1 MSFWRRR
8 EESLDREIQ
17 DYLDRQ
23 MEENVAR
30 GMPPDEARA
39 AARRKLGPVVR
50 VKEDIR
56 AVWGW
61 LWLERLWQDLRQ
73 SCRLLAK
80 NPGFTLVA
88 VLSLAI
94 GVGANCAMFSMA
106 DMMLLRPLPVPQ
118 PRGVLTVG
126 STNFQ
131 ISASQYDFLRASYP
145 DYVDVR
151 DHSRSFAGLTAFDF
165 QRVRFKTTPNATPSV
180 KTGVLASGN
189 FFGVM
194 GVQPELG
201 RAFRPDEDQVPGR
214 DAVVVLSHNF
224 WEQEFAADP
233 AVLGRTVQLNGIP
246 FTVIGVLPA
255 KFTGLDQW
263 IQPAFYAPLR
273 MRPQL
278 DGGSQ
283 SGASTSPLDRRDARN
298 LSVKGRLKPGVTIAQ
313 AQAEISAIA
322 AALEKQY
329 PATNRNQNMA
339 VRTELQARIKGIP
352 QLLPMAIML
361 MILAGAVLLVACANV
376 AVLLTSRAPVRAREI
391 ALRLAIGAGRVRL
404 IRQLITESL
413 LLALAGGLAGIALGY
428 AGVVLLRGITYP
440 SDVPVVI
447 AFQLDQRAL
456 GFSLAVALGSVL
468 LFGLGPALQT
478 TRTDVASALKNSG
491 DLGAGRRRFWGRN
504 FLVVAQVAVSFVLL
518 TVATFMYVGIR
529 RSLVIGPGFRTDHL
543 LMMTFDTSL
552 VHYSDDQTHQFFK
565 QLVDRSRFVPGV
577 QSAALSSFM
586 PFTVEA
592 QGIGLVPEGYQLP
605 PAKQSL
611 QVMCSRVSDGYF
623 ETMDT
628 PIIEGRGFRVTDTA
642 SSPRVAVVNE
652 TFARHYW
659 PGQTPVGRR
668 FRLNDLSGR
677 FVEIV
682 GVARNS
688 KYLSITE
695 SPNEFVYLPHVQNPS
710 PRMVLMVATAA
721 GAADVTAPLREVVGG
736 LDADMPVLA
745 VRTMQ
750 EFYDMRAI
758 RSNVVIVEM
767 VTAIGLMGML
777 LALIGLYG
785 LVSYAVSRRTREIGI
800 RMAIGAAQGEVL
812 RMVLRQG
819 FALTAW
825 GLGVGLI
832 LSVIAQ
838 RAMAAAF
845 PSASRHSIDV
855 LAYPLL
861 IIAALLVT
869 MLAAYVPARRAA
881 RVDPLLALRHE

>member
-8 EESLDREIQ
+8 NESLDREIQ

-23 MEENVAR
+23 SEEYVAR
-30 GMPPDEARA
+30 GMPPDDARTA
-39 AARRKLGPVVR
+39 ACRKLGPVLR
-50 VKEDIR
+50 VKEDTR
-56 AVWGW
+56 AAWGW
-61 LWLERLWQDLRQ
+61 LWLERLWQDLRH

-145 DYVDVR
+145 DYLDVR
-151 DHSRSFAGLTAFDF
+151 DQSRSFAGLTAFDF
-165 QRVRFKTTPNATPSV
+165 HRVRFKTTSNAAPSV

-189 FFGVM
+189 FFDVM
-194 GVQPELG
+194 GVQLELG
-201 RAFRPDEDQVPGR
+201 RAFRSDEDQVPGR
-214 DAVVVLSHNF
+214 DAVLVLSHDF
-224 WEQEFAADP
+224 WEQDFAADP
-233 AVLGRTVQLNGIP
+233 AVLGRTVQMNGIE
-246 FTVIGVLPA
+246 FTIIGVVPA

-263 IQPAFYAPLR
+263 VQPAFYAPLMMWPR
-273 MRPQL
+273 L
-278 DGGSQ
+278 DGSQ
-283 SGASTSPLDRRDARN
+283 TAASTSPLDRRDARN

-313 AQAEISAIA
+313 AQAEISTIA

-329 PATNRNQNMA
+329 PETNRNQNMA

-352 QLLPMAIML
+352 ELLAMTIML
-361 MILAGAVLLVACANV
+361 MTLAGAVLLVACANV

-440 SDVPVVI
+440 SDVPVVL

-456 GFSLAVALGSVL
+456 GFSLAVALVSVL

-478 TRTDVASALKNSG
+478 TRADLAGALKNS
-491 DLGAGRRRFWGRN
+491 DNAAVGRRRFWGRN
-504 FLVVAQVAVSFVLL
+504 LLVVAQVAVSFTLL
-518 TVATFMYVGIR
+518 TVATFMYVGFR
-529 RSLVIGPGFRTDHL
+529 RDLVSGPGFRTDHL

-552 VHYSDDQTHQFFK
+552 VHYTDDQTRQFFK
-565 QLVDRSRFVPGV
+565 QLVDRSRSVPGV

-592 QGIGLVPEGYQLP
+592 EGIGLVPEGYQLP
-605 PAKQSL
+605 PGKQHV
-611 QVMCSRVSDGYF
+611 QAMGSRVSEGYF

-628 PIIEGRGFRVTDTA
+628 PLIEGRGFRVTDTA

-652 TFARHYW
+652 TLARHYW
-659 PGQTPVGRR
+659 PGQNPVGKR
-668 FRLNDLSGR
+668 FRLNDRNGR
-677 FVEIV
+677 FIEIV

-688 KYLSITE
+688 KYISLTE
-695 SPNEFVYLPHVQNPS
+695 SPTEFVYLPHGQNPS
-710 PRMVLMVATAA
+710 PRMVLMVETAA
-721 GAADVTAPLREVVGG
+721 GAADLTAPLRKVVGG

-745 VRTMQ
+745 ARTMQ
-750 EFYDMRAI
+750 DFYEMRAI

-767 VTAIGLMGML
+767 VTAIGVMGML

-825 GLGVGLI
+825 GLGAGLI

-838 RAMAAAF
+838 RGMAAAF
-845 PSASRHSIDV
+845 PGASGRSIDV

>member
-8 EESLDREIQ
+8 EESLDQEIQ

-23 MEENVAR
+23 MEEHVAR
-30 GMPPDEARA
+30 GMPPDEARL
-39 AARRKLGPVVR
+39 AARRKLGPVLR
-50 VKEDIR
+50 VKEDTR
-56 AVWGW
+56 AAWGW
-61 LWLERLWQDLRQ
+61 LWLERLWQDLRH

-106 DMMLLRPLPVPQ
+106 DMMLLRPLPVPR
-118 PRGVLTVG
+118 PGGVLTLG

-165 QRVRFKTTPNATPSV
+165 YRVRFKTTPNASPSV
-180 KTGVLASGN
+180 KMGMLASGN

-201 RAFRPDEDQVPGR
+201 RAFRPDEDQVRGR
-214 DAVVVLSHNF
+214 DAVLLLTHDF

-233 AVLGRTVQLNGIP
+233 AVLGRTVQMNGIE

-263 IQPAFYAPLR
+263 VQPAFYAPL
-273 MRPQL
+273 MMWPQL

-283 SGASTSPLDRRDARN
+283 SGASASPLERRDARYF
-298 LSVKGRLKPGVTIAQ
+298 SVKGRLKPGVTIAQ
-313 AQAEISAIA
+313 ARAEISTIA

-329 PATNRNQNMA
+329 PETNRNQNMT

-352 QLLPMAIML
+352 QLLPMTIML
-361 MILAGAVLLVACANV
+361 MTLAGAVLLVACANV

-404 IRQLITESL
+404 IRQLVTESF

-440 SDVPVVI
+440 SDVPVVL

-456 GFSLAVALGSVL
+456 VFSLAVALLSVL

-478 TRTDVASALKNSG
+478 TRTDLAGALKNS
-491 DLGAGRRRFWGRN
+491 DNAALGRRRFWGRN
-504 FLVVAQVAVSFVLL
+504 LLVVAQVAVSFTLL
-518 TVATFMYVGIR
+518 TVATFMYVGFR
-529 RSLVIGPGFRTDHL
+529 RDLVSGPGFRTDHL
-543 LMMTFDTSL
+543 LMMTFDTGL
-552 VHYSDDQTHQFFK
+552 VHYSDDQTRQFFK
-565 QLVDRSRFVPGV
+565 QVVDRSRSVPGV

-592 QGIGLVPEGYQLP
+592 EGIGLAPEGYQLP
-605 PAKQSL
+605 PGKQNV
-611 QVMCSRVSDGYF
+611 QVMGSRVSDGYF
-623 ETMDT
+623 ETMET
-628 PIIEGRGFRVTDTA
+628 PIIEGRGFRVTDTD
-642 SSPRVAVVNE
+642 SSLHVAVVNE
-652 TFARHYW
+652 SFARHYW
-659 PGQTPVGRR
+659 PGQNAVGKR
-668 FRLNDLSGR
+668 FRLNDRNGR
-677 FVEIV
+677 LVEIV

-710 PRMVLMVATAA
+710 SRMVLMVETAA
-721 GAADVTAPLREVVGG
+721 GAADLTAPLRKVVGG

-750 EFYDMRAI
+750 EFYEMRAI

-767 VTAIGLMGML
+767 VTAIGVMGML

-838 RAMAAAF
+838 QAMAAAF
-845 PSASRHSIDV
+845 PSTRRHSIDL

-861 IIAALLVT
+861 IMAALLVT
-869 MLAAYVPARRAA
+869 MLGAYVPARRAA